1 MASQRPSA
9 IQTRST
15 LSCLIRQTLWLA
27 LTLALP
33 AYAHAWDDPPE
44 ALRMAS
50 EAGNLQNAQQFDLA
64 AELWDDY
71 LEQFP
76 DSSLAPK
83 ARHYAGVCHMKA
95 GAIDKA
101 VERFTQVMEGVEADP
116 AFPLI
121 EATLLN
127 LGWCEFTLG
136 GAEGDGAAAHYQ
148 NSRKWLEKLLADFP
162 EGEYRDQAVYFLAE
176 GRYLS
181 GQIAESV
188 PLYRSLLTEFPESSL
203 KANTLYALGV
213 ALDELDQATESIAVF
228 DRFIKEHPTNEL
240 ISEIQMRRA
249 EVLLRTAMAAE
260 TAGTATDWQAVRDAF
275 AQLAETEGFPQAD
288 RAMYQQAFCMA
299 KLSDAAGAAQRYAL
313 LVETFPTSAI
323 VADARLSAGRTWYS
337 LGKYREASEILAPV
351 LDMTTPRRGEA
362 AHWWAKSQWE
372 LGDATASLQKLT
384 ALEPE
389 LGSDA
394 FAAQI
399 AFDRAEA
406 AYRIPA
412 EQAKARDLYMAVVDR
427 FGSSPLAPQALYNA
441 AFEDFTANKYDS
453 ALTAVTRF
461 SQAYSSDAFMVD
473 MRALEAECRL
483 AKGESARAAT
493 IWDELIKS
501 PADHPDKDRWPL
513 RLALARFTAKDYAAV
528 VTQLS
533 AAPAF
538 SRKEW
543 NAEAAYL
550 LGSAQFFQGD
560 ANAAI
565 ASLEKAVVADSG
577 WSQID
582 IALVMLGRAQAKA
595 GLLAEARATLLKLI
609 ETYPTANS
617 LIEAQ
622 YRLGEIAEDAGDPAE
637 ARQRY
642 EQVLLTPNHPFAPF
656 AQVAAAWISYDSQ
669 QWDDAETRF
678 RAVFEG
684 QPQHSLHGEA
694 ALGLGMSL
702 RQLGRSDD
710 AYTIL
715 SAARATEADAARK
728 RELHFEEALALMGSK
743 KYAEAEVELK
753 TMIDSYTDW
762 SRLDQVMYQY
772 AWAAKYRQDIANA
785 TTRFAALAEAKPA
798 SPLVAECRFHQ
809 GEAAY
814 EAQQYDQAIAFYTQA
829 LEGEATT
836 TIRDNASYKLGW
848 SNYKQGKFAE
858 AGELFAALATRNPA
872 GLIDQTRFMIAE
884 CYFDQ
889 KDYEKAFPV
898 YTQYLTAIEA
908 SEVTGEPIKQ
918 LARLHA
924 AQAANKLKKWDE
936 ALSLAQGFVERYA
949 ESTATADAWFEI
961 GEARRG
967 KSEME
972 QAIVAYES
980 AASTGSM
987 RLAARSRCMV
997 GEIYF
1002 AQENYDEAVKQFRRV
1017 MFGYDETAASDVKVW
1032 QAFAGYEAGRCAQ
1045 VRAASAE
1052 GADRAKRIEE
1062 AVEAFRYVVQRHP
1075 QDRLAAEARKQL
1087 EKLGQP

>member
-1 MASQRPSA
+1 MDFSRWLLVAAMLLAPASA
-9 IQTRST
+9 
-15 LSCLIRQTLWLA
+15 WG
-27 LTLALP
+27 
-33 AYAHAWDDPPE
+33 WDDPPE
-44 ALRMAS
+44 ALRLAS
-50 EAGNLQNAQQFDLA
+50 EAGNLQNAEQFDLA

-71 LEQFP
+71 LKQFP
-76 DSSLAPK
+76 ESTLAPK

-95 GAIDKA
+95 GALDKA
-101 VERFTQVMEGVEADP
+101 VERFTAVMEAAKEDP

-136 GAEGDGAAAHYQ
+136 ASAGDGAAARYQ
-148 NSRKWLEKLLADFP
+148 SSRTWLEKLLKDFP

-188 PLYRSLLTEFPESSL
+188 PLYRTLLTEFPESSL
-203 KANTLYALGV
+203 VPNTLYALGV
-213 ALDELDQATESIAVF
+213 ALDELDQRAESVAVF
-228 DRFIKEHPTNEL
+228 DRFLKEYPQNDL
-240 ISEIQMRRA
+240 ASEIQMRRG
-249 EVLLRTAMAAE
+249 EVLLRDAIAKE
-260 TAGTATDWQAVRDAF
+260 TAGEAVEWAAVRDSF
-275 AQLAETEGFPQAD
+275 AALVAVEGFAQAD

-299 KLSDAAGAAQRYAL
+299 KLGDTAAAAERYAQL
-313 LVETFPTSAI
+313 ATTYPQSSI
-323 VADARLSAGRTWYS
+323 VPDARLSAGRTWFA
-337 LGKYREASEILAPV
+337 LGKHKEAADILAPL
-351 LDMTTPRRGEA
+351 LDQQTARRGEA

-372 LGDATASLQKLT
+372 LGQEAASFAKLT
-384 ALEPE
+384 ALEPQ
-389 LGSDA
+389 LAGDS
-394 FAAQI
+394 FQAQV
-399 AFDRAEA
+399 AYDLAEA
-406 AYRIPA
+406 AWRTDA

-427 FGSSPLAPQALYNA
+427 FASSSVAPQALYNA
-441 AFEDFTANKYDS
+441 AFEDFTANKFDT
-453 ALTAVTRF
+453 ALTAVARF
-461 SQAYSSDAFMVD
+461 AQAYPNDAFLVD

-483 AKGESARAAT
+483 AKGESAQAAKV
-493 IWDELIKS
+493 WDELIKS
-501 PADHPDKDRWPL
+501 GAEHPDKERWPL

-528 VTQLS
+528 VTQLT

-543 NAEAAYL
+543 NSEAAYL

-595 GLLAEARATLLKLI
+595 GLLTEARETLLKLL
-609 ETYPTANS
+609 EDYPTAAS
-617 LIEAQ
+617 VTEAH
-622 YRLGEIAEDAGDPAE
+622 YRLGEVAEDAGNAAE
-637 ARQRY
+637 AQQQY
-642 EQVLLTPNHPFAPF
+642 AQVILQPAHPFAPF
-656 AQVAAAWISYDSQ
+656 AQVATAWISYDAQ
-669 QWDDAETRF
+669 QWAEAEAGF
-678 RAVFEG
+678 RLVFEG

-702 RQLGRSDD
+702 RQLARYDD
-710 AYTIL
+710 AYTVL
-715 SAARATEADAARK
+715 STARATEADANRK
-728 RELHFEEALALMGSK
+728 REMHFEEALALMGAK
-743 KYAEAEVELK
+743 KYTEAETELK

-762 SRLDQVMYQY
+762 SRLDQVLYQY
-772 AWAAKYRQDIANA
+772 AWAAKYRSDTATA
-785 TTRFAALAEAKPA
+785 TTRFAALVAAKPE

-814 EAQQYDQAIAFYTQA
+814 EAQQYDQAIGFYTETLAGQ
-829 LEGEATT
+829 ATT

-848 SNYKQGKFAE
+848 SHYKQGKFAE
-858 AGELFAALATRNPA
+858 ARDLFTELLTRNPT
-872 GLIDQTRFMIAE
+872 GLVDQTRFMIAE

-889 KDYEKAFPV
+889 KDYEQAFPV
-898 YTQYLTAIEA
+898 YSQHLASIEA
-908 SEVTGEPIKQ
+908 SATTSEPIKQ

-936 ALSLAQGFVERYA
+936 ALTLAQGFVDRYKDSA
-949 ESTATADAWFEI
+949 AASDAWFEV

-967 KSEME
+967 KGEVDV
-972 QAIVAYES
+972 AITAYETAATAGS
-980 AASTGSM
+980 A

-1017 MFGYDETAASDVKVW
+1017 MFGYDESAPADVKIW

-1045 VRAASAE
+1045 VRAATAE
-1052 GADRAKRIEE
+1052 GAERTKRIEE
-1062 AVEAFRYVVQRHP
+1062 ATEAFGYVVERHP

-1087 EKLGQP
+1087 EKLNQPR